1 MKVEKIS
8 NQKLVILLDDTD
20 IKNFE
25 ISQRNVNVENILLQ
39 ETVQAVIMD
48 FLNESDFIATKMIVE
63 LISQN
68 IGCTIIIKLIPSSVT
83 NVEKRRRYKI
93 KSITEPI
100 IFKFCSA
107 ENLIRAVLS
116 INIYKEKIL
125 RCHLIELKG
134 KYFLVIFSKG
144 ILYEK
149 IRFSL
154 CEYGTIVGKGI
165 FSCAFLKERGNLIL
179 ENNAHFILNKYFDSC
194 C

>member
-8 NQKLVILLDDTD
+8 DQKLVILLDDAD
-20 IKNFE
+20 MKNFE
-25 ISQRNVNVENILLQ
+25 IDQKNISVENFLAQ
-39 ETVQAVIMD
+39 EIVQAVVMN
-48 FLNESDFIATKMIVE
+48 FLDESDFITTKMIVE

-68 IGCTIIIKLIPSSVT
+68 IGCTIIIRLIPSSVT
-83 NVEKRRRYKI
+83 SIEKRRRYKI

-116 INIYKEKIL
+116 INVYKEKIL
-125 RCHLIELKG
+125 RCHLIEFKG

-144 ILYEK
+144 ILFDK

-154 CEYGTIVGKGI
+154 CEYGTIVGKGV

-179 ENNAHFILNKYFDSC
+179 ENDAHFILSKYFDSY
-194 C
+194 

>member
-8 NQKLVILLDDTD
+8 DQKLVILLDDAD
-20 IKNFE
+20 MKNFE
-25 ISQRNVNVENILLQ
+25 IDQKNISVENFLAQ
-39 ETVQAVIMD
+39 EIVQAVVMN
-48 FLNESDFIATKMIVE
+48 FLDESDFITTKMIVE

-68 IGCTIIIKLIPSSVT
+68 IGCTIIIRLIPSSVASI
-83 NVEKRRRYKI
+83 EKRRRYKI

-116 INIYKEKIL
+116 INVYKEKIL
-125 RCHLIELKG
+125 RCHLIEFKG

-144 ILYEK
+144 ILFDK

-154 CEYGTIVGKGI
+154 CEYGTIVGKGV

-179 ENNAHFILNKYFDSC
+179 ENDAHFILSKYFDSY
-194 C
+194 